1 MRSLSHW
8 NVVYPV
14 IGVALDSAAGAAGS
28 EVNMEAEV
36 LLDLRFI
43 FCTIPSAD
51 GGGMPPS
58 LRIAGLQGF
67 AVVRLWDL
75 FLTDIFSPCTAA
87 AHSPF

>member
-8 NVVYPV
+8 DVVYPV

-28 EVNMEAEV
+28 EVNKDVDV

-43 FCTIPSAD
+43 FCTIPSAS
-51 GGGMPPS
+51 GGDKPDFATS
-58 LRIAGLQGF
+58 GLQGLGVIF
-67 AVVRLWDL
+67 LLGL
-75 FLTDIFSPCTAA
+75 FLTDIFPPCAAA